1 MHHYRWVHETNELLY
16 NSLSMKIYI
25 TVDKLVAN
33 MLRTML
39 GHVLLV
45 ANLLGTILGSVL
57 I

>member
-45 ANLLGTILGSVL
+45 ANLLGTILGSIL